1 MSSAITKSAWVNL
14 YKQLQKEADKIPQY
28 NYRAFYQ
35 RRIRDHFVANRSVSD
50 VVQQKKLYE
59 EGVQSL
65 ESLKR
70 QVVFT
75 RLYPHNKTVVE
86 QKLGYWPKN
95 ERKCREKWYF
105 LIETDGI
112 FQKIEISSSNKPE
125 VTI

>member
-70 QVVFT
+70 QAVFT
-75 RLYPHNKTVVE
+75 RLYPHTKTVVE
-86 QKLGYWPKN
+86 QKLGH
-95 ERKCREKWYF
+95 
-105 LIETDGI
+105 
-112 FQKIEISSSNKPE
+112 
-125 VTI
+125 